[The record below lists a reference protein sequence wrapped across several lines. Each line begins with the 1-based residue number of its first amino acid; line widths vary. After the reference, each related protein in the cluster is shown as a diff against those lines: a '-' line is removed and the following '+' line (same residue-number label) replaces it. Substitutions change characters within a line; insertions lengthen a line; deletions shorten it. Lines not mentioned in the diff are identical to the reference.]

1 MLTIIRF
8 FINHFNDREFIASR
22 QFLDTEAWHKVRNS
36 ARVKNRRQY
45 GKLTCEAC
53 GFSDGSALCV
63 DHILPRKHYPRLALF
78 GFNFQMLCDYCNEV
92 KGSEYSDDF
101 RSWWRYPLA
110 VFIVAI
116 LR

>member
-22 QFLDTEAWHKVRNS
+22 QFLDTDAWRKARNS

-63 DHILPRKHYPRLALF
+63 DHILPRKHYPRMALF
-78 GFNFQMLCDYCNEV
+78 SFNFQMLCDDCNRV
-92 KGSEYSDDF
+92 KGSEYTDDF
-101 RSWWRYPLA
+101 RSWLRYPLA
-110 VFIVAI
+110 VLLVWI